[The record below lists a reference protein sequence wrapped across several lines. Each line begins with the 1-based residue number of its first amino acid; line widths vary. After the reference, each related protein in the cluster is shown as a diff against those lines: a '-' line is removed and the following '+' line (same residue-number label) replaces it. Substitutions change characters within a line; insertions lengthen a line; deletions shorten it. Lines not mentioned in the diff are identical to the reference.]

1 MEAATSSCSAT
12 DKFLQYIYSIIIRSS
27 DQGVLFM
34 NFPSQIFLTILIM
47 VTKQFYSRKIL
58 CGYFRFIWVLLL
70 IAIMKRR
77 IERWSLQMY
86 RTSLSIFILFQLQ
99 SWKILRVELFAQ
111 EFSYEESDYEDSDEE
126 DIEQLYIWLV
136 K

>member
-47 VTKQFYSRKIL
+47 VTKQLYWKKIL
-58 CGYFRFIWVLLL
+58 CGYFRFTWIWLL
-70 IAIMKRR
+70 IAIMKRGA
-77 IERWSLQMY
+77 ERWALQLY
-86 RTSLSIFILFQLQ
+86 HTSLSIFILCYLQ
-99 SWKILRVELFAQ
+99 SWVILRVEVFAQ
-111 EFSYEESDYEDSDEE
+111 EFSYKESDYGDSDNE

>member
-58 CGYFRFIWVLLL
+58 CGYFRFIWVWLL

>member
-47 VTKQFYSRKIL
+47 VTKQLYWRKIL
-58 CGYFRFIWVLLL
+58 CGCFRFIWMWLL
-70 IAIMKRR
+70 IAIMKRHA
-77 IERWSLQMY
+77 ERWTLQLY
-86 RTSLSIFILFQLQ
+86 HTSLSIFILFQLQ
-99 SWKILRVELFAQ
+99 SWIILRVEVFAQ
-111 EFSYEESDYEDSDEE
+111 ELSYEDIDYGDSDDE
-126 DIEQLYIWLV
+126 DIKQLYIWLV

>member
-47 VTKQFYSRKIL
+47 VTKQFYWRKIL
-58 CGYFRFIWVLLL
+58 CGYFRFIWVWLL

-77 IERWSLQMY
+77 LERWTLQLY
-86 RTSLSIFILFQLQ
+86 RTSLSIFILFQLL
-99 SWKILRVELFAQ
+99 SWKVLRAELFAH
-111 EFSYEESDYEDSDEE
+111 EFSYEESDYGDSDEE
-126 DIEQLYIWLV
+126 DIDQLYIWLV